1 MMERF
6 IHSDAGKPGGPQRLS
21 PLTPALA
28 FLLNVTY
35 VRNWR
40 AVVVRIIDLTLPLD
54 ETFSD
59 FHPPNHPD
67 FNLEVFARLK
77 THFRHNCKFS
87 MSVHTGSHVEG
98 PNHAVEGALSID
110 RLPLE
115 RFLGEGVR
123 LDLRGKGEMTE
134 LGVSDLEGALN
145 GGGLRDK
152 IAVLNTGW
160 MEAAPDRR
168 AFFMKGPVLT
178 ESAARWIVGQEVK
191 TLAVDFEIDRLTDKS
206 PTHDD
211 FVAHQA
217 LLGGGVP
224 IIEFIRNLHLL
235 PETGFQIIALPL
247 PMAGA
252 DGSPVRAVGVVS

>member
-1 MMERF
+1 M
-6 IHSDAGKPGGPQRLS
+6 H
-21 PLTPALA
+21 
-28 FLLNVTY
+28 
-35 VRNWR
+35 NWR

-98 PNHAVEGALSID
+98 PNHAV
-110 RLPLE
+110 
-115 RFLGEGVR
+115 
-123 LDLRGKGEMTE
+123 
-134 LGVSDLEGALN
+134 
-145 GGGLRDK
+145 
-152 IAVLNTGW
+152 
-160 MEAAPDRR
+160 
-168 AFFMKGPVLT
+168 
-178 ESAARWIVGQEVK
+178 
-191 TLAVDFEIDRLTDKS
+191 DFEIDRLTDKS

-211 FVAHQA
+211 FVAHQV

-252 DGSPVRAVGVVS
+252 DGNPVPAVGVVS